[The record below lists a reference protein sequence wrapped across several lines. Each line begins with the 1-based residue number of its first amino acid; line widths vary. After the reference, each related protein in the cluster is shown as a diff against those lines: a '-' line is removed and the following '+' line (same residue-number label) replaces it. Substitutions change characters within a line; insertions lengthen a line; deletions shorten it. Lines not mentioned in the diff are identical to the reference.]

1 MWGLV
6 TEIQK
11 RKNTSKIMKLVF
23 ILYTSFIIG
32 KMYNSKK
39 PEILERSN
47 NFIQFIAK

>member
-32 KMYNSKK
+32 KNVQLKK
-39 PEILERSN
+39 
-47 NFIQFIAK
+47 A